1 MKGLIEAFQVFVAPK
16 IESLN
21 TAIEFI
27 KEDFKNLT
35 NDAKDLKKE
44 INAIESR
51 VSKLEGK
58 YKNITTNVFLEIEN
72 KILKSKLLIEK

>member
-72 KILKSKLLIEK
+72 KI